1 MASLETLRS
10 SVARRILLS
19 FVAAA
24 ALPLLILA
32 TSAYQLVTDRLQD
45 RALDDAHRLAKEL
58 GMDIFERLK
67 YVSDGLAMLATR
79 GHNSDNLASATF
91 GLDLD
96 ERVLALFRVSPDGA
110 VAAAPPLTE
119 DALTAIRQAVPR
131 SDRGNPLLLVIGE
144 AARQRVFLL
153 VGAGPNPIR
162 DGLFGAELNL
172 THLWDTTG
180 VAARPERVCVLGP
193 DGAPVFCN
201 HTDYQAWLGNSAE
214 LIATR
219 ARPRPLLH
227 DDGQTVL
234 TAAWSL
240 FLKPHYQFERWTVL
254 AGVPQSMAFA
264 SIAAFDRIF
273 AGVAVAA
280 LLLALMLGR
289 RMIRS
294 NLEPLETLSEATDKL
309 ATGDFTHRVS
319 LRSGDEFQRLG
330 EAFDRMATQIGKQ
343 FHELETLARL
353 DRALQGAKTI
363 EAALHATAHGLSDL
377 LGSQR
382 CALVCR
388 ADLGDAETLWYLAF
402 DADAVLRSAPPS
414 DLGKETSGSIIQ
426 GLSDSEDHPLRRRLG
441 AVAGER
447 MQVFPVMDN
456 DYAAAA
462 ILLRRPDTGAEPD
475 VLRIADVLA
484 IALDNLILEHRLL
497 HQARHDWLTGLPNRS
512 HLQELFDAWTAPE
525 GQSVAA
531 VGMLLLGIDR
541 FKQVNDSIGHQQG
554 DRLLAA
560 VAARLREVLP
570 EGYVI
575 GRFSGDQ
582 FLVMGAASDLGLLV
596 PQLSALATTLG
607 RELDRPF
614 SVGLRQLS
622 LTGTLGGAVCPRDGN
637 TFEAML
643 QSLDAASFAAK
654 SSRRGDLLFFSAGMR
669 DALAG
674 RMEVEQALKGAV
686 INDELVL
693 HYQPVVDALTGRVRS
708 AEALMRWQRPGV
720 GLVMPDEFIEVAE
733 QSGLVVPMG
742 AWAIAEV
749 CRQMRAWRGAG
760 LGIETVNVN
769 VSGVHLT
776 DQNLERQVR
785 QALEETGLPGECLT
799 LEITETSL
807 IGRLDESVETL
818 ARLRASGV
826 RIMIDDFGTGY
837 ASLKYLKMLP
847 IDGLKIDRMF
857 VKDLPDSP
865 SDAAIVG
872 AVVSL
877 ARAAG
882 YKLVAEGIDNAAQAD
897 ALREAGVPLL
907 QGFLFAQGLPAEELG
922 RQLLGEDGEPKRDAA
937 AFAI

>member
-1 MASLETLRS
+1 MAPLETLRS

-24 ALPLLILA
+24 ALPLLMLA
-32 TSAYQLVTDRLQD
+32 TSAYQLVTDRLQE

-67 YVSDGLAMLATR
+67 YVSDGLAMLAAR
-79 GHNSDNLASATF
+79 GHVGDNLASATF

-96 ERVLALFRVSPDGA
+96 ERVLGLFRVSPDGA
-110 VAAAPPLTE
+110 VAAVPPLSE
-119 DALTAIRQAVPR
+119 DTLAAFRQAVPR
-131 SDRGNPLLLVIGE
+131 SDPESPLLLAVGE
-144 AARQRVFLL
+144 AARRRVFLL
-153 VGAGPNPIR
+153 VRVGPDPSR
-162 DGLFGAELNL
+162 DGLLGAELNL

-180 VAARPERVCVLGP
+180 VAARPERVCVIGP
-193 DGAPVFCN
+193 DGAPVYCN
-201 HTDYQAWLGNSAE
+201 HRNYRAWLGNSAE

-227 DDGQTVL
+227 DDGQRVL

-240 FLKPHYQFERWTVL
+240 FLKPHYQFERWTVV

-273 AGVAVAA
+273 AGVAVIA

-294 NLEPLETLSEATDKL
+294 NLEPLETLGEATRQL
-309 ATGDFTHRVS
+309 ATGDFRHRAD

-330 EAFDRMATQIGKQ
+330 EAFDRMATQIGEQ

-353 DRALQGAKTI
+353 DRALQGTKTV
-363 EAALHATAHGLSDL
+363 EAALHAADQAFSDL
-377 LGSQR
+377 LGGGR
-382 CALVCR
+382 CALLCQ
-388 ADLGDAETLWYLAF
+388 ANLGDAETLWYLAF
-402 DADAVLRSAPPS
+402 DADAVLCSAPPS
-414 DLGKETSGSIIQ
+414 NLSEEASGSVIQ
-426 GLSDSEDHPLRRRLG
+426 ALSVRDDHPLRRRLG
-441 AVAGER
+441 AMTGEHL
-447 MQVFPVMDN
+447 QVFPVMDN
-456 DYAAAA
+456 SYAAAA

-475 VLRIADVLA
+475 VQRVADVLA

-497 HQARHDWLTGLPNRS
+497 YQAHHDWLTGLPNRS
-512 HLQELFDAWTAPE
+512 RLQDLFNAWTASE
-525 GQSVAA
+525 AQSVGA

-560 VAARLREVLP
+560 VAARLREALP
-570 EGYVI
+570 KEYVI

-582 FLVMGAASDLGLLV
+582 FLVMGAASDLGPLL

-607 RELDRPF
+607 HELDRPF
-614 SVGLRQLS
+614 SLGLRQLS
-622 LTGTLGGAVCPRDGN
+622 LTGTLGGAVFPRDGS

-654 SSRRGDLLFFSAGMR
+654 SSRRGGLLFYSAGMR

-686 INDELVL
+686 TNHELVL
-693 HYQPVVDALTGRVRS
+693 HYQPVIDALTERVRS

-720 GLVMPDEFIEVAE
+720 GLVMPGGFIEVAE
-733 QSGLVVPMG
+733 QSGLVVQMG

-749 CRQMRAWRGAG
+749 CRQMRAWRDAG

-769 VSGVHLT
+769 VSGVQLT

-807 IGRLDESVETL
+807 IGRLEESVETL
-818 ARLRASGV
+818 ARLRATGV

-847 IDGLKIDRMF
+847 VDGLKIDRMF
-857 VKDLPDSP
+857 VKDLPDNP

-877 ARAAG
+877 ARASG
-882 YKLVAEGIDNAAQAD
+882 YKLVAEGIDTAAQAD

-907 QGFLFAQGLPAEELG
+907 QGFLFARGLPAAELD
-922 RQLLGEDGEPKRDAA
+922 RRLQAEDGAPKRGEAGFAA
-937 AFAI
+937 